1 MDCKLYDFAYDY
13 FHLKTLFM
21 ITASVMKGLRGPA
34 VVLTC
39 VYPFKRIYLIL
50 VLWSIIFLMENK
62 KKISTLNIL
71 DESHPSRHL
80 PVQS

>member
-13 FHLKTLFM
+13 FHSKALSFL
-21 ITASVMKGLRGPA
+21 VKGLRGPA

-50 VLWSIIFLMENK
+50 VLWSIIFSMENK